1 MSLAI
6 VNSRANL
13 GMFAPLITIEVHI
26 SRGLPG
32 LSIVGLPEKGVKESK
47 ERVRCALL
55 NNGFEFPASRA
66 VINLAPAD
74 LPKEGARF
82 DLPIALGIL
91 AASEQIPSD
100 CFSQLEMVGELGFT
114 GNVNPV
120 KGVLPMALATHRA
133 KRALILPTENA
144 VEATL
149 APGLMIYPVRHLRDV
164 CAHLASQEKI
174 TPFSETPRNVTSVQS
189 YPDLIDVRGQAHARR
204 ALEIAAAGGHSI
216 LLTGPP
222 GTGKTMLS
230 SRLPG
235 ILPDMTTEE
244 SQETAVVYSIS
255 AQGFDRA
262 HWKKRPFRAPHHTAS
277 SVALVGGGNPPK
289 P

>member
-91 AASEQIPSD
+91 AASDQIPRD
-100 CFSQLEMVGELGFT
+100 CLRDYEFVGELGLT
-114 GNVNPV
+114 GTLNPV
-120 KGVLPMALATHRA
+120 KGILPMALCSARE
-133 KRALILPTENA
+133 KRALLLPMDNA
-144 VEATL
+144 KEA
-149 APGLMIYPVRHLRDV
+149 
-164 CAHLASQEKI
+164 S
-174 TPFSETPRNVTSVQS
+174 
-189 YPDLIDVRGQAHARR
+189 
-204 ALEIAAAGGHSI
+204 
-216 LLTGPP
+216 
-222 GTGKTMLS
+222 
-230 SRLPG
+230 
-235 ILPDMTTEE
+235 
-244 SQETAVVYSIS
+244 
-255 AQGFDRA
+255 
-262 HWKKRPFRAPHHTAS
+262 
-277 SVALVGGGNPPK
+277 
-289 P
+289 